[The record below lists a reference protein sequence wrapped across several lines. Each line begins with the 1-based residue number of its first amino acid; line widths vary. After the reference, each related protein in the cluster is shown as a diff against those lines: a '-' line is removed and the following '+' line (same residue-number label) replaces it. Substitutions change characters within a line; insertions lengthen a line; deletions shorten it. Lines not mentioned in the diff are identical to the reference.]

1 MTPTITQNVQILD
14 PRLVSK
20 MLPKCAIFGPR
31 WPREPK
37 RAPREPKAAP
47 RAHKRDPRKPQE
59 GPKKDPREPQESP
72 RQPKESPR
80 QPREGPRRPK
90 TAQDSPKRDTREPKT
105 APSCARRALKV
116 HSRWGWLGQNGARLL
131 QCCSNKALKHS
142 ILSNIFQD
150 GPKMAPRWP
159 KMLHFSLELLWTF
172 VLGHL
177 GPLCLYLRIVFTALS
192 FRLRF
197 DFLVLLFCI
206 CFASPFLFQWQGF
219 PNNKPS
225 IGQHN

>member
-1 MTPTITQNVQILD
+1 MPFLGQD
-14 PRLVSK
+14 
-20 MLPKCAIFGPR
+20 G
-31 WPREPK
+31 
-37 RAPREPKAAP
+37 
-47 RAHKRDPRKPQE
+47 QE
-59 GPKKDPREPQESP
+59 SPREPQGSPRQPQESTRETRESPKKAPRKTQESPKSP

-172 VLGHL
+172 VLGQL
-177 GPLCLYLRIVFTALS
+177 GHLCLYLRIVFTALS

>member
-1 MTPTITQNVQILD
+1 MAKRAQESPKGAQGSPKSAQERPEKA
-14 PRLVSK
+14 PRR
-20 MLPKCAIFGPR
+20 PQER
-31 WPREPK
+31 PK
-37 RAPREPKAAP
+37 RAPREPK
-47 RAHKRDPRKPQE
+47 
-59 GPKKDPREPQESP
+59 
-72 RQPKESPR
+72 
-80 QPREGPRRPK
+80 
-90 TAQDSPKRDTREPKT
+90 TAQREPKT
-105 APSCARRALKV
+105 APRGPKKAQDSPRQPQEGHKRAQDSSQLRQKSSKGTLKMGLV
-116 HSRWGWLGQNGARLL
+116 GPKWGKIAPMLL
-131 QCCSNKALKHS
+131 QQSPETFNTVKHLPRWS
-142 ILSNIFQD
+142 QD
-150 GPKMAPRWP
+150 GPELP